1 MQEFQSSEN
10 LLNRIKQPFIVGIA
24 GDSGSGKTVFSGGIK
39 SILGKDLVKTIEM
52 DGYHR
57 ENRKQR
63 EISGILPLDPTAN
76 YLDKLKDDLEKE
88 FGDLRETGLNERE
101 MTAAMQRTLERNVKD
116 LEKRVGAKAAQELL
130 RKYLEKS

>member
-1 MQEFQSSEN
+1 MRRLTFLEREEPSRSFSPDIWDHAGAIFDDILTVADELSGLAKEGLHYSELTDEDGVRGAFQ
-10 LLNRIKQPFIVGIA
+10 RINGRI
-24 GDSGSGKTVFSGGIK
+24 DTLS
-39 SILGKDLVKTIEM
+39 TI
-52 DGYHR
+52 
-57 ENRKQR
+57 QR
-63 EISGILPLDPTAN
+63 M
-76 YLDKLKDDLEKE
+76 KDDLEKE